1 MIVSSLISH
10 RFQPFICCLSVVLWL
25 DKGDFPGNL
34 HTVCVR
40 VKINKRSFELLCV
53 CVGGEGGGGWIL
65 YASSHSVSDY
75 FFLHGDILASLMPL
89 YFTDTF

>member
-53 CVGGEGGGGWIL
+53 CVCVGGGGGGGGSCTRAVIL
-65 YASSHSVSDY
+65 FQII
-75 FFLHGDILASLMPL
+75 FFFMEIFWPI
-89 YFTDTF
+89 